1 MTTTIETRIVRT
13 APGAELDVSVA
24 GDPGWPL
31 VLLLHG
37 FCVSRHY
44 WESQAVALAKAG

>member
-13 APGAELDVSVA
+13 APGMEFDVSIG
-24 GDPGWPL
+24 GDPDRPL
-31 VLLLHG
+31 VLMLHG

-44 WESQAVALAKAG
+44 WE

>member
-13 APGAELDVSVA
+13 APGLEFDVSAA
-24 GDPGWPL
+24 GDPSRSL
-31 VLLLHG
+31 VLMLRG

-44 WESQAVALAKAG
+44 